1 MGKIISVPQNPS
13 DRCFTVLLSV
23 RRFGASF
30 HLGSLVT
37 PTRGGEQRDALTKD
51 NIVLRG
57 CVVRNTDYIEGIVA
71 YAGHETK
78 VSSRVA
84 SAISDL
90 MIGVVFD

>member
-1 MGKIISVPQNPS
+1 MRAVHITTTFPVFYRFADSVVHFS
-13 DRCFTVLLSV
+13 
-23 RRFGASF
+23 
-30 HLGSLVT
+30 GSLVT

-78 VSSRVA
+78 VSSRA
-84 SAISDL
+84 ALAAISISDL
-90 MIGVVFD
+90 KIRDVFD